1 VSREAVAHDGGN
13 PLLRRVF
20 SVRLLGDD
28 IRHAPR
34 RWQTSPD
41 FPQLESELAAGA
53 PMEHA
58 LFPLLW
64 AQAEP
69 RRGL

>member
-1 VSREAVAHDGGN
+1 
-13 PLLRRVF
+13 
-20 SVRLLGDD
+20 LLGDD

-34 RWQTSPD
+34 RWQTSPE
-41 FPQLESELAAGA
+41 FPGLTAALPAGA

-64 AQAEP
+64 RA
-69 RRGL
+69 